1 MKNLNPKLFDDDIEQ
16 VPTRNGFGEGLV
28 LAGDADTSVVALCA
42 DLTESVRMQGFKDKY
57 PERFIE
63 VGVAEQNLVTVASG
77 LAHVGKIPFTA
88 SYATFSPGRNWEQIR
103 TTICYND
110 VPVKIIGGH
119 AGLSVGPDGA
129 THQALEDVAIMRAL
143 PNMVVIVPVDAI
155 EARKATVA
163 LAQNGKPTYLR
174 LSRDKVPTITTEET
188 PFEIGKAEVYF
199 DSAEGSHKGADPT
212 SLKLRGASVSIIA
225 CGQLVY
231 RALKVAKELEKENIL
246 VRVINCHTIKPIDSK
261 TILQAAE
268 ETGAIV
274 TVEEHQITGGLGSA
288 VAEVVSQS
296 YPVPMNIIGVE
307 DSFGESG
314 KPEELMK
321 KFGLTEDHIKKAV
334 LDVVRRKQ
342 H

>member
-1 MKNLNPKLFDDDIEQ
+1 MKTYLNPKLFDEDIEQ

-28 LAGDADTSVVALCA
+28 LAGEMDDKVVALCA

-63 VGVAEQNLVTVASG
+63 VGVAEQNLVTVAAG
-77 LAHVGKIPFTA
+77 LAAVGKIPFTA

-110 VPVKIIGGH
+110 MPVKIIGGH

-143 PNMVVIVPVDAI
+143 PNMVVIVPVDSI
-155 EARKATVA
+155 EARKAAVA
-163 LAQNGKPTYLR
+163 IAKNGKPTYLR
-174 LSRDKVPTITTEET
+174 LSRDKVPTVTTEET

-199 DSAEGSHKGADPT
+199 DPAIGTEKDAD
-212 SLKLRGASVSIIA
+212 VSIIA

-231 RALKVAKELEKENIL
+231 RALKVAKALEEDSIL

-288 VAEVVSQS
+288 VSEVVSQS
-296 YPVPMNIIGVE
+296 YPVPMKIIGVE

-321 KFGLTEDHIKKAV
+321 KFGLTEDNIKKAV
-334 LDVVRRKQ
+334 LDVIRRKA